1 MSMLFRAAFLA
12 ALGAFTAET
21 ATAQQPAVR
30 TPPTREALA
39 ARIDSVVHAD
49 ILARG
54 FPSVSI
60 AIARGAEGMLL
71 ERAWGLADV
80 ASGRKADPSTIY
92 NIGSTA
98 KQFTAALILRLV
110 ERGMLALTDTI
121 GRHLAGSRP
130 EWNAI
135 TLDQLLNHTSGL
147 EHDVPQVVA
156 ESDSVSLEAL
166 VALAAQEKPA
176 APPGTKFLYS
186 NTGYMLL
193 GALVEKMYGKPYAV
207 VLRDE
212 IVRPLGLQ
220 SLGACQT
227 LPEARAATGYI
238 RTSFGTSIPRGYVH
252 PSHGTGA
259 GNICATAGDLAR
271 WNAALHGGRVV
282 SAESYTAMTT
292 PRGGAAGDYGFGLG
306 IRKAPWGG
314 AVINHD
320 GEDDGYS
327 SHNSWFP
334 AESLSVTLLYNG
346 LPRHEANIGYF
357 VGFIALGGSPPPV
370 RPLQVPQLPVAATPG
385 DGRPAFVGAYDFTVG
400 RTFIVTFEDGKP
412 YMTPPGGS
420 PTPLL
425 LESGMSY
432 RVVGLQPETIITFTV
447 KDGVVTGFTTRSNG
461 REREL
466 RKVK

>member
-1 MSMLFRAAFLA
+1 MSMLSRASFFL
-12 ALGAFTAET
+12 ALGAFTAQT
-21 ATAQQPAVR
+21 APAQQSAVR

-39 ARIDSVVHAD
+39 ARIDSVVKAD

-60 AIARGAEGMLL
+60 AIAKGGEGMLL

-80 ASGRKADPSTIY
+80 ASGRKAEPSTTY

-98 KQFTAALILRLV
+98 KQFTAALVLRLV
-110 ERGMLALTDTI
+110 ERGKLALTDTI
-121 GRHLAGSRP
+121 GRHLRGSRP

-135 TLDQLLNHTSGL
+135 TIDQLLNHTSGL
-147 EHDVPQVVA
+147 EHDVAPVVA
-156 ESDSVSLEAL
+156 ESDSVSLDSL
-166 VALAAQEKPA
+166 VALAAREKPA

-186 NTGYMLL
+186 NTGYVLL
-193 GALVEKMYGKPYAV
+193 AALIEKMYGKPYAV

-212 IVRPLGLQ
+212 IARPLGLE
-220 SLGACQT
+220 SLGACQA
-227 LPEARAATGYI
+227 LPQARAATGYI
-238 RTSFGTSIPRGYVH
+238 RTSFGTSTPRGYVH
-252 PSHGTGA
+252 PSHGTGG
-259 GNICATAGDLAR
+259 GNICARASDLAR

-292 PRGGAAGDYGFGLG
+292 PRGSVAGDYGFGLG
-306 IRKAPWGG
+306 IRKAPWGD

-320 GEDDGYS
+320 GEDDGFS

-357 VGFIALGGSPPPV
+357 VGFIALGGAPPPIK
-370 RPLQVPQLPVAATPG
+370 PLQVPQLPVTATQG
-385 DGRPAFVGAYDFTVG
+385 EGRPAFVGAYDFTVG
-400 RTFIVTFEDGKP
+400 RTFMLTFEDGKLFI
-412 YMTPPGGS
+412 TPPGGA

-425 LESGMSY
+425 LESGTSY
-432 RVVGLQPETIITFTV
+432 RVVGFQPETIITFNV
-447 KDGVVTGFTTRSNG
+447 KDGVVTGFTTRANG